1 MRRCRHTTEMPVNFV
16 FFVPQAMMK
25 GLMKLGRWVSSI
37 RSDFMSLVLCIRLGR
52 GGDVG

>member
-25 GLMKLGRWVSSI
+25 GLMKLGRWVSS
-37 RSDFMSLVLCIRLGR
+37 RTGDLYESGSVYETRKR
-52 GGDVG
+52 G